1 MGLFQASILDG
12 KRCGTA
18 RAFLAPAR
26 GRRNLVV
33 RSGVTVLRM
42 TFDGARASGV
52 DLLENGRPHHVQA
65 DAEVVL
71 CAGAIGSPHL
81 LLHSGIGPD
90 DELAALGIRPQPDL
104 PGVGLGLQD
113 HKNCPITFA
122 TTQRFGIGHA
132 TADESAAHVREGA
145 DHGSGSLVAD
155 HSACGGFARIDPAA
169 ADPDLQRRRVVT
181 GHRDHAR
188 YRSPV
193 PGIAAFWLLQRPR
206 SRGTVKLRNADP
218 QAAPASESRYAS
230 DPDDADLALLVEGIL
245 LNREI
250 LRQSPIR
257 EVLGA
262 ERLFVADASVF
273 PSMVSGNTN
282 APVARVAERAA
293 DFIRHR
299 GTARARQ
306 PETTR

>member
-1 MGLFQASILDG
+1 MGLFQASMLDG
-12 KRCGTA
+12 ERCGTA

-90 DELAALGIRPQPDL
+90 DELAALRIRPQPDV
-104 PGVGLGLQD
+104 PGVGRGLQD

-122 TTQRFGIGHA
+122 TTQRFGIAHA
-132 TADESAAHVREGA
+132 TADESAAHGREGA
-145 DHGSGSLVAD
+145 DRRSGPLVAD

-169 ADPDLQRRRVVT
+169 ADPDLPRRRVVT

-206 SRGTVKLRNADP
+206 SRGTMKLRNADP
-218 QAAPASESRYAS
+218 QAAPASEPRYAS
-230 DPDDADLALLVEGIL
+230 DPDDADLALLVEGIR

-250 LRQSPIR
+250 LCQSTIR
-257 EVLGA
+257 EGFGA

-282 APVARVAERAA
+282 APVARVAERAV
-293 DFIRHR
+293 DFSRHR